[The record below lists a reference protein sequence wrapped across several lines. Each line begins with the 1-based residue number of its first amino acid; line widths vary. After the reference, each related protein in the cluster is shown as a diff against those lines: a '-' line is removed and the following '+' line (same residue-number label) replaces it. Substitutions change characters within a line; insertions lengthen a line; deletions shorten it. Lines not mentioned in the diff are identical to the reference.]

1 MQARHLEL
9 AHPRTGDCE
18 ASAAGTPRR
27 RRRSSFR
34 DVVRCPLGTAFDA
47 WAERDAGRDAERT
60 DRRRLPGASIR
71 ETVAVM
77 PEVCSGVGR
86 PPPPRPG
93 LLRFRVPLFITSS
106 IGVIIYYIYILYTYC
121 WVEARR
127 PVKDARR
134 ALSSFRCNWLQ
145 TLTRWRAPVFV
156 EDR

>member
-18 ASAAGTPRR
+18 ASAAGTPKR
-27 RRRSSFR
+27 RRRSSFH

-47 WAERDAGRDAERT
+47 WAERDAART
-60 DRRRLPGASIR
+60 DRRRVPGAVVR
-71 ETVAVM
+71 EPIAVS
-77 PEVCSGVGR
+77 PEDCFGVGG

-93 LLRFRVPLFITSS
+93 SLRFRVLLFITSS

-134 ALSSFRCNWLQ
+134 ALSSFRYNWLQ
-145 TLTRWRAPVFV
+145 TLTRWRVPVFV